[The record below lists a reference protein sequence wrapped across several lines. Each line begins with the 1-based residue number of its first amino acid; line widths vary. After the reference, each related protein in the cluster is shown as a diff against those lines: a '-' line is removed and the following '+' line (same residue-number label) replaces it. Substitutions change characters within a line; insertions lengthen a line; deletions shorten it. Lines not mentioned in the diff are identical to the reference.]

1 MKRNVTTINKKKEM
15 MNKIQNI
22 LAGSALLLTA
32 LAACSDPNEA
42 ENPSTDHQ
50 AVMLNVSIEAD
61 ATLSDAT
68 RADARGMQAHTRAD
82 GKDIAYTP
90 DANVDLHLYHGAVG
104 SGDHAIYHYSATA
117 WQADGHPL
125 YWDDL
130 SAATIADGETGRL
143 YSFYAVVN
151 PTFIGATDYAN
162 GILPTNQAKTTTDGT
177 TGEAVAA
184 NYAAADLMMA
194 YTYTERRTITAPIA
208 FTLKHLMAQ
217 LTITLKNDPDASGD
231 ALFTDRQLA
240 DATATTRLRPGY
252 ALTYHST
259 GSKANAEQAKSAPA
273 TAAVSTTGAGAAP
286 ADFTLLR
293 TVHYANNADGTD
305 PNATVEH
312 VSFTCIAPAQELGA
326 VTITIDGRNYTFTPG
341 ADGITLAAGV
351 NTVQPLIAKKT
362 GLAPGAVTVT
372 DWVDDPQGS
381 ADLSADG
388 INPASASLTGIEEA
402 GTLRLFAYK
411 ENDNTLIGTGVYP
424 VTYDANKGSAAI
436 NTADGSGYQPLF
448 WDHLP
453 KYATGST
460 LQSYTYAATYEPD
473 GYRLA
478 SNPANTE
485 RHEKDLLASL
495 STAPWG
501 TTPSFADG
509 GSGNDTRLKHLM
521 ARFTV
526 KLTCTDGTYNA
537 AQLNAAQ
544 LTTVR
549 KATVDAA
556 DPLPVSING
565 AALKIVSTTGD
576 AADNTVTLVRTVDAT
591 ATGTGS
597 ADTDNI
603 AQYTAI
609 LAPQTLTADD
619 DADQTVLRLSISGA
633 AGRKEYSLK
642 QAVTLEAGK
651 DYVLTA
657 TLTKTAL
664 NMGSITVKP
673 WDDSTKGDG
682 DFEM

>member
-1 MKRNVTTINKKKEM
+1 M

-61 ATLSDAT
+61 ATLSDDT

-117 WQADGHPL
+117 WQAAGHPL

-151 PTFIGATDYAN
+151 PTTFIGSGSAIDYAN
-162 GILPTNQAKTTTDGT
+162 GIVSHLQGETAGTTTEQAK
-177 TGEAVAA
+177 A

-194 YTYTERRTITAPIA
+194 YTYTERRTTTAPIA

-217 LTITLKNDPDASGD
+217 LTITLENDPAAKGD

-240 DATATTRLRPGY
+240 DATATTQLRPGY

-259 GSKANAEQAKSAPA
+259 GSKADAEQAKSAPA

-305 PNATVEH
+305 PTATVEH

-341 ADGITLAAGV
+341 ADAITLAAGV

-388 INPASASLTGIEEA
+388 INPATESLTGIEEA

-411 ENDNTLIGTGVYP
+411 ENDGTLIGTGVYP
-424 VTYDANKGSAAI
+424 VTYDASGKGSAAI

-460 LQSYTYAATYEPD
+460 LQSYTYAATYVPT

-478 SNPANTE
+478 INPANAE

-509 GSGNDTRLKHLM
+509 GSGNDTRLQHLM

-526 KLTCTDGTYNA
+526 KLTCTDGTYTA
-537 AQLNAAQ
+537 AELNAAQ

-556 DPLPVSING
+556 DPLPVNING
-565 AALKIVSTTGD
+565 VALNIVSTKGD
-576 AADNTVTLVRTVDAT
+576 PVADNTVTLVKTVAAT
-591 ATGTGS
+591 AGS

-609 LAPQTLTADD
+609 LAPQTLTADT

-633 AGRKEYSLK
+633 AGTKEYSLK
-642 QAVTLEAGK
+642 KAVTLKGGE

-673 WDDSTKGDG
+673 WDDSTTGSG

>member
-1 MKRNVTTINKKKEM
+1 

-68 RADARGMQAHTRAD
+68 RADARGMQGATRAD
-82 GKDIAYTP
+82 AADIAYTP
-90 DANVDLHLYHGAVG
+90 DADVDLHLYHSAVG

-151 PTFIGATDYAN
+151 PTFIGGTDYAN
-162 GILPTNQAKTTTDGT
+162 GILPTDQAETTTDGT

-184 NYAAADLMMA
+184 HYAAADLMMA
-194 YTYTERRTITAPIA
+194 YTYTERRTTTAPIA

-217 LTITLKNDPDASGD
+217 LTITLKNDPDANGD

-259 GSKANAEQAKSAPA
+259 GSKADAEQAKSAPA
-273 TAAVSTTGAGAAP
+273 TAAVPTVGAGAAP

-305 PNATVEH
+305 PTAIVEH

-326 VTITIDGRNYTFTPG
+326 VTITIDDRNYTFTPG
-341 ADGITLAAGV
+341 AGAITLAAGV

-388 INPASASLTGIEEA
+388 INPATESLTGIEEA

-411 ENDNTLIGTGVYP
+411 TAGDGTLIGTGGYP
-424 VTYDANKGSAAI
+424 VTYDASGKGSAAI
-436 NTADGSGYQPLF
+436 NTAAGSGYKPLF
-448 WDHLP
+448 WDNLP
-453 KYATGST
+453 KYDAGNT

-478 SNPANTE
+478 ITPANAE

-509 GSGNDTRLKHLM
+509 GSGNDTRLQHLM

-526 KLTCTDGTYNA
+526 KLTCTDGTYTA

-549 KATVDAA
+549 KATVDAKA
-556 DPLPVSING
+556 PFNVSNTDV
-565 AALKIVSTTGD
+565 ALNIVSTKGD
-576 AADNTVTLVRTVDAT
+576 PDADNTVTLVRTVDAT
-591 ATGTGS
+591 DTGS
-597 ADTDNI
+597 GNADTDNI

-609 LAPQTLTADD
+609 LAPQTLTAADD
-619 DADQTVLRLSISGA
+619 DVVLRLSIKGA
-633 AGRKEYSLK
+633 AGTKEYSLK

-651 DYVLTA
+651 NNVFTA

-664 NMGSITVKP
+664 NMGSIAVKP
-673 WDDSTKGDG
+673 WDDSTTGSG

>member
-68 RADARGMQAHTRAD
+68 RADARGMQAATRAD
-82 GKDIAYTP
+82 AADIAYTP
-90 DANVDLHLYHGAVG
+90 DADVDLHLYHSAVG
-104 SGDHAIYHYSATA
+104 SGDHAIYRYSADA

-151 PTFIGATDYAN
+151 PTFIGGTDYAN
-162 GILPTNQAKTTTDGT
+162 GILPTGQ
-177 TGEAVAA
+177 AVAA

-194 YTYTERRTITAPIA
+194 YTYTERRTTTAPIA

-217 LTITLKNDPDASGD
+217 LTITLKNDPAANGD
-231 ALFTDRQLA
+231 ARFTDRQLA

-252 ALTYHST
+252 ALTYHPT
-259 GSKANAEQAKSAPA
+259 GSKADADGAKSAPA
-273 TAAVSTTGAGAAP
+273 TAAVSTTGAGAVP

-293 TVHYANNADGTD
+293 TVHYANNADAAD
-305 PNATVEH
+305 PNASVDH
-312 VSFTCIAPAQELGA
+312 VSFTCIAPAQELGD

-341 ADGITLAAGV
+341 AGAITLAAGV

-372 DWVDDPQGS
+372 DWVDDPQVS

-388 INPASASLTGIEEA
+388 ITPASASLAGIEEA
-402 GTLRLFAYK
+402 GTLRLYAYK
-411 ENDNTLIGTGVYP
+411 TAGDGTRIGTGVYP
-424 VTYDANKGSAAI
+424 VAYDASGKGSAAI
-436 NTADGSGYQPLF
+436 NTTGSGYQPLY
-448 WDHLP
+448 WDNLP
-453 KYATGST
+453 KYDAGST
-460 LQSYTYAATYEPD
+460 LQSYTYAATYVPD

-478 SNPANTE
+478 SNPANAE

-501 TTPSFADG
+501 TTPSFADDG
-509 GSGNDTRLKHLM
+509 IGNDTRLQHLM

-526 KLTCTDGTYNA
+526 KLTCTDGTYTA

-549 KATVDAA
+549 KATVNAA

-565 AALKIVSTTGD
+565 AALNIVSTTGD
-576 AADNTVTLVRTVDAT
+576 AADNTVTLVKTVDAT
-591 ATGTGS
+591 TGS
-597 ADTDNI
+597 AATDNI

-609 LAPQTLTADD
+609 LAPQTLTAT
-619 DADQTVLRLSISGA
+619 DAADKTVLRLSISGA
-633 AGRKEYSLK
+633 AGTKEYSLK

-673 WDDSTKGDG
+673 WDDSTKGNG
-682 DFEM
+682 NFEM

>member
-68 RADARGMQAHTRAD
+68 RADARGMQGATRAD
-82 GKDIAYTP
+82 AAGDIAYTP
-90 DANVDLHLYHGAVG
+90 DADVDLHLYHGAVG

-117 WQADGHPL
+117 WKADGHPL

-130 SAATIADGETGRL
+130 SAATITGGETGRL

-151 PTFIGATDYAN
+151 PTFIGGTDYAN
-162 GILPTNQAKTTTDGT
+162 GILPTGQ
-177 TGEAVAA
+177 AVAA
-184 NYAAADLMMA
+184 KYAAADLMMA
-194 YTYTERRTITAPIA
+194 YTYTERRTTTAPIA

-217 LTITLKNDPDASGD
+217 LTITLKNDPAANGD

-259 GSKANAEQAKSAPA
+259 GSKADADGAKSAPA
-273 TAAVSTTGAGAAP
+273 TAAVPTVGAGAAP

-293 TVHYANNADGTD
+293 TVHYAKNADGTD
-305 PNATVEH
+305 NTNSVDH
-312 VSFTCIAPAQELGA
+312 VSFTCIAPAQELGD

-372 DWVDDPQGS
+372 DWVDNPQGS

-388 INPASASLTGIEEA
+388 ITPASESLKGIEEA
-402 GTLRLFAYK
+402 GTLRLYAYK
-411 ENDNTLIGTGVYP
+411 TAGDGTLIGTGVYP
-424 VTYDANKGSAAI
+424 VTYDASGKGSAAI

-448 WDHLP
+448 WDNLP
-453 KYATGST
+453 KYDATGST
-460 LQSYTYAATYEPD
+460 LQSYTYVATYMPD

-478 SNPANTE
+478 STPANAE

-501 TTPSFADG
+501 TTPSFADDG
-509 GSGNDTRLKHLM
+509 IGNDTRLQHLM

-526 KLTCTDGTYNA
+526 KLTCTDGTYTA

-549 KATVDAA
+549 KATVDAT
-556 DPLPVSING
+556 DPLPVSSNG
-565 AALKIVSTTGD
+565 AALNIVSTTGD
-576 AADNTVTLVRTVDAT
+576 AAANTVTLVKTVDAT
-591 ATGTGS
+591 TGS
-597 ADTDNI
+597 AATDNI

-609 LAPQTLTADD
+609 LAPQTLTAT
-619 DADQTVLRLSISGA
+619 DAADKTVLRLSISGA
-633 AGRKEYSLK
+633 AGTKEYSLK
-642 QAVTLEAGK
+642 QTVTLEAGK
-651 DYVLTA
+651 NYILTA

-682 DFEM
+682 NFEM

>member
-1 MKRNVTTINKKKEM
+1 M

-68 RADARGMQAHTRAD
+68 CADARGMQAATRAD
-82 GKDIAYTP
+82 AADIAYTP
-90 DANVDLHLYHGAVG
+90 AADVDLHLYHGAVG
-104 SGDHAIYHYSATA
+104 NDDHAIYHYSADA

-151 PTFIGATDYAN
+151 PTFIGSTGATDYAN
-162 GILPTNQAKTTTDGT
+162 GILPTDQAETTTDGT
-177 TGEAVAA
+177 TGQAVAA
-184 NYAAADLMMA
+184 NYTAADLMMA
-194 YTYTERRTITAPIA
+194 YTYTERRTTTAPIA

-217 LTITLKNDPDASGD
+217 LTITLNNDPDANGD
-231 ALFTDRQLA
+231 ARFTDQQLA
-240 DATATTRLRPGY
+240 DATASTRLRPGY
-252 ALTYHST
+252 TLTYHST
-259 GSKANAEQAKSAPA
+259 GSKADAEQAKSAPA

-293 TVHYANNADGTD
+293 TVHYAKNADGTD
-305 PNATVEH
+305 NTAIVDH

-326 VTITIDGRNYTFTPG
+326 VTITIDDRNYTFTPG
-341 ADGITLAAGV
+341 AGAITLAAGF

-381 ADLSADG
+381 ADLTADG
-388 INPASASLTGIEEA
+388 INPASESLADIEEA
-402 GTLRLFAYK
+402 GTLSLYAYK
-411 ENDNTLIGTGVYP
+411 SGGDDTHIGTGVYP
-424 VTYDANKGSAAI
+424 VTYDASQGSAAI

-448 WDHLP
+448 WDNLP

-460 LQSYTYAATYEPD
+460 LQSYTYVATYVPT

-478 SNPANTE
+478 SNPGNTE

-495 STAPWG
+495 STATPWG
-501 TTPSFADG
+501 TTPSFVDG

-526 KLTCTDGTYNA
+526 KLTCTDGTYTA
-537 AQLNAAQ
+537 AELNAAQ

-549 KATVDAA
+549 KATVAAA
-556 DPLPVSING
+556 DPLIESING

-576 AADNTVTLVRTVDAT
+576 AADNTVTLVKTVSAT
-591 ATGTGS
+591 TGS
-597 ADTDNI
+597 GNADTDNI
-603 AQYTAI
+603 AQYSAI
-609 LAPQTLTADD
+609 LAPQTLTAT
-619 DADQTVLRLSISGA
+619 DAADKTVLRLSISGA

-673 WDDSTKGDG
+673 WDDSTTGSG

>member
-1 MKRNVTTINKKKEM
+1 MINR
-15 MNKIQNI
+15 IQNI

-61 ATLSDAT
+61 ATLSDA
-68 RADARGMQAHTRAD
+68 RGMQAATRAD
-82 GKDIAYTP
+82 DKDIAYTP
-90 DANVDLHLYHGAVG
+90 AADVDLHLYHGAVG
-104 SGDHAIYHYSATA
+104 SNDHAIYRYSATA
-117 WQADGHPL
+117 WQAAGHPL

-130 SAATIADGETGRL
+130 SATAIADGETGRL

-151 PTFIGATDYAN
+151 PNFIGGGSSDYAN
-162 GILPTNQAKTTTDGT
+162 GIVSYLQGETAGITSAQAK
-177 TGEAVAA
+177 A

-194 YTYTERRTITAPIA
+194 YTYTERRTTTAPIA

-240 DATATTRLRPGY
+240 EATATTRLRPGY

-259 GSKANAEQAKSAPA
+259 GSKANADGAKSAPA

-305 PNATVEH
+305 PTATVEH

-372 DWVDDPQGS
+372 DWVDDPKGEQPIT
-381 ADLSADG
+381 ADG
-388 INPASASLTGIEEA
+388 INPASESLTGIEEA
-402 GTLRLFAYK
+402 GTLRLYAYK
-411 ENDNTLIGTGVYP
+411 ENDGTLIGTGDYP
-424 VTYDANKGSAAI
+424 VAYDASKGSAAI
-436 NTADGSGYQPLF
+436 NTADGSGYQPLY

-460 LQSYTYAATYEPD
+460 LQSYTYAATYVPT

-478 SNPANTE
+478 SNPGNAE

-495 STAPWG
+495 STATWG
-501 TTPSFADG
+501 TTPSFANG

-526 KLTCTDGTYNA
+526 KLTCTDGTYKA
-537 AQLNAAQ
+537 AELNAAQ

-549 KATVDAA
+549 KATVDAKA
-556 DPLPVSING
+556 PFNVSNTDV
-565 AALKIVSTTGD
+565 ALNIVSTTD
-576 AADNTVTLVRTVDAT
+576 DPVADNTVTLVKTIDAT
-591 ATGTGS
+591 DGI

-609 LAPQTLTADD
+609 LAPQELTATDGD
-619 DADQTVLRLSISGA
+619 VVLRLSIRSA
-633 AGRKEYSLK
+633 AGTKEYSLK
-642 QAVTLEAGK
+642 KAVTLEAGK
-651 DYVLTA
+651 DNVLTA

-682 DFEM
+682 NFEM